1 MPTGL
6 PHSPVAT
13 GSSLAILPEP
23 KTPSPGLQGTL
34 RLHNPQHGHRAQ
46 GYPPV
51 PATCW
56 TTSASTWVH
65 QPLPCPGLLP
75 GVGTQQW
82 PPQFCPCPRK
92 PAVWW
97 GGGSL
102 VIQHSPAGSTLTPCH
117 TPSWSPLVVTTS
129 SVSSSRD
136 YAWACS
142 AHTPP
147 ASAPHRLP
155 CECWASPGWV
165 FPVLWCDAAWRA
177 PAPAGS
183 PIPTRGRAVPS
194 PGYGAQGPTS
204 DSSLES
210 LATHTSERPAINQG
224 FPPTPSEVC

>member
-13 GSSLAILPEP
+13 GSSLTILSEP

-46 GYPPV
+46 GCPPV

-56 TTSASTWVH
+56 ATSASTWVH

-82 PPQFCPCPRK
+82 PRQFCPCPWK

-102 VIQHSPAGSTLTPCH
+102 VIQRSPAGSTLTPCH
-117 TPSWSPLVVTTS
+117 TPSWSLLVVTTS
-129 SVSSSRD
+129 SVSSSRN
-136 YAWACS
+136 YSNTAPPGSLPGPALP
-142 AHTPP
+142 TPLLP
-147 ASAPHRLP
+147 APPTGCPVNAGLP
-155 CECWASPGWV
+155 QGWV
-165 FPVLWCDAAWRA
+165 FTQFCGVTCGLESSSSCRF
-177 PAPAGS
+177 S
-183 PIPTRGRAVPS
+183 NTN
-194 PGYGAQGPTS
+194 QGS
-204 DSSLES
+204 DSSVPRLWCTGPHFRQQPRV
-210 LATHTSERPAINQG
+210 LGHPY
-224 FPPTPSEVC
+224 F

>member
-129 SVSSSRD
+129 SVSSSPD
-136 YAWACS
+136 YANTAPPG
-142 AHTPP
+142 TPP
-147 ASAPHRLP
+147 GPALPTPLLPAPPTGCPVNAGLP
-155 CECWASPGWV
+155 QAGSSQSCGVTRPGELQLLQ
-165 FPVLWCDAAWRA
+165 VLQYQPGVGQFRPQVMAHRA
-177 PAPAGS
+177 PLQTAASS
-183 PIPTRGRAVPS
+183 PW
-194 PGYGAQGPTS
+194 
-204 DSSLES
+204 
-210 LATHTSERPAINQG
+210 
-224 FPPTPSEVC
+224 PPILLNDPP